1 MESVEYDSTE
11 WALVEV
17 TVVRHWQVFHAEY
30 VATSISDSV
39 YCSLIHEKCICAAKV
54 GRYRGGR
61 RVA

>member
-39 YCSLIHEKCICAAKV
+39 YCSLIHE
-54 GRYRGGR
+54 
-61 RVA
+61 